1 MASQFRKKKY
11 IYIYIYIYILK
22 YGANQ
27 EINDLFSSFRIIRF
41 DFCFG
46 IISNLL
52 STFTQFLLFFLFC
65 FVLCF
70 F

>member
-1 MASQFRKKKY
+1 MASQFRKKK
-11 IYIYIYIYILK
+11 YIYIYILK